1 MKKILAC
8 IILISWVLPL
18 AVSAGTVRLGENYS
32 LRKGE
37 NVQGDLYAIG
47 SNTTVA
53 GKIFG
58 DLVATGLSVFIGGNE
73 IEDDALVFADSA
85 HIISDIKK
93 DLRVIA
99 RKVLIGGT
107 IGEDTVVLS
116 GSLEVL
122 PESVISGDLYAV
134 GGNVSILGKIDG
146 ALKILGG
153 EVFIDDEVGGDVSIR
168 ADKLVLG
175 SHAKITGKL
184 VYSASAPLEMR
195 DGAEVKGETVFTQ
208 IDTRS
213 QVEKLIPTLSGIW
226 IFVRFVILL
235 LSALIFHGVLR
246 NISKRFVSV
255 SLEHK
260 GSSLL
265 KGFLT
270 IIGVP
275 IAAFIGFLTFVGI
288 PFSLLALALY
298 GIGLI
303 VARVYASIIFGSF
316 LYRVSSKRIDI
327 DVTWKTISIGVLAS
341 MLLEFI
347 PVIGPIFGYVLIL
360 VALGGIYQVL
370 YDKFVEVR

>member
-1 MKKILAC
+1 
-8 IILISWVLPL
+8 
-18 AVSAGTVRLGENYS
+18 
-32 LRKGE
+32 
-37 NVQGDLYAIG
+37 
-47 SNTTVA
+47 
-53 GKIFG
+53 
-58 DLVATGLSVFIGGNE
+58 
-73 IEDDALVFADSA
+73 
-85 HIISDIKK
+85 
-93 DLRVIA
+93 
-99 RKVLIGGT
+99 
-107 IGEDTVVLS
+107 
-116 GSLEVL
+116 
-122 PESVISGDLYAV
+122 
-134 GGNVSILGKIDG
+134 
-146 ALKILGG
+146 
-153 EVFIDDEVGGDVSIR
+153 
-168 ADKLVLG
+168 
-175 SHAKITGKL
+175 
-184 VYSASAPLEMR
+184 
-195 DGAEVKGETVFTQ
+195 VFTQ

-226 IFVRFVILL
+226 VFVRFVILL

-246 NISKRFVSV
+246 NISRRFVFV

-275 IAAFIGFLTFVGI
+275 IAAFIGFLTFIGI

-316 LYRVSSKRIDI
+316 LYKTALKRSDI

-347 PVIGPIFGYVLIL
+347 PVIGPIFGYVLVL

>member
-1 MKKILAC
+1 MKKILAG
-8 IILISWVLPL
+8 IVLILGVLPI

-37 NVQGDLYAIG
+37 NIQGDLYAIG

-73 IEDDALVFADSA
+73 IEEDALVFADSA
-85 HIISDIKK
+85 HVISDIKN
-93 DLRVIA
+93 DLRIIG
-99 RKVLIGGT
+99 RKVLVGGT
-107 IGEDTVVLS
+107 IGEDAVVLS
-116 GSLEVL
+116 GSLELL

-134 GGNVSILGKIDG
+134 GGNVSILGRIDG

-175 SHAKITGKL
+175 PHAKISGKL
-184 VYSASAPLEMR
+184 IYSASIPLEIR

-226 IFVRFVILL
+226 VFVRFVILL

-275 IAAFIGFLTFVGI
+275 IAAFIGLLTFVGI

-316 LYRVSSKRIDI
+316 IYRVALKRTEI

-347 PVIGPIFGYVLIL
+347 PVIGPIFGYILIL

-370 YDKFVEVR
+370 YDKFIEVR